1 MMRSALAVAAGVLA
15 LTPAFVWAAEAKPP
29 IPSFEISTSFV
40 RPDPLPP
47 SKLEMP
53 GGVTVWKDLVYIQR
67 PGFRPLTLDLY
78 TPAGAGKRPLI
89 VQIHGGGW
97 SMGDSRQ
104 MAGFKDFPAVLAN
117 LASRGYVVAAVNY
130 RLSGE
135 APSPAQADDVD
146 AAIRWLKAHAA
157 EYGIDPTRSATWGDS
172 SGGHLSAMAALDCSG
187 DDCVTAGVSWY
198 GVFDLTPPPNI
209 PYDDKLFATTNAFL
223 GCKIITC
230 PERVKAASPITH
242 VKPNP
247 PPMLLIH
254 GDKDFAVPFTQSVA
268 LADALRKVGGDVEL
282 KIYEGA
288 NHGWWAATPEATR
301 AFHQRALEDTFA
313 FFDRVLKPSR

>member
-1 MMRSALAVAAGVLA
+1 MMRLALATAAGVLA
-15 LTPAFVWAAEAKPP
+15 LLPTLTSAAEVKPP
-29 IPSFEISTSFV
+29 IPSFEITTRSARADT
-40 RPDPLPP
+40 LPP
-47 SKLEMP
+47 SRQAMP

-78 TPAGAGKRPLI
+78 TPGRPGKRPLI

-97 SMGDSRQ
+97 SVGDSRE
-104 MAGFKDFPAVLAN
+104 MARFKDFPAVLAN

-157 EYGIDPTRSATWGDS
+157 DYGIDPTRSATWGDS
-172 SGGHLSAMAALDCSG
+172 SGGHLSAMAALDCAG
-187 DDCVTAGVSWY
+187 DDCVTAGVAWY

-230 PERVKAASPITH
+230 PEQVKAASPITH

-254 GDKDFAVPFTQSVA
+254 GDKDFAVPAAQSVA
-268 LADALRKVGGDVEL
+268 LGDALRKAGGEVEV

-288 NHGWWAATPEATR
+288 NHGWWADTPEATR
-301 AFHQRALEDTFA
+301 AFHQRALEDTFG